1 MALQPE
7 FITWL
12 EDMFSIVPD
21 TTIRKMFGGVGVFR
35 HGLMYALATSD
46 GRISMKAD
54 EQTISDFEA
63 EGCEEWRYIRKSGK
77 SSTMGYW
84 YIPERLSD
92 DGDALLEWSLKA
104 FDVALRADQKKTPG
118 QRKLRD

>member
-1 MALQPE
+1 MALPVE

-12 EDMFSIVPD
+12 EDMFSVVPD
-21 TTIRKMFGGVGVFR
+21 TSIRKMFGGVGIFR

-54 EQTISDFEA
+54 EQTIADFKA
-63 EGCEEWRYIRKSGK
+63 EGCEEWRYERNNGK
-77 SSTMGYW
+77 ASTMGYW

-92 DGDALLEWSLKA
+92 NSEELVEWSMKA
-104 FDVALRADQKKTPG
+104 FEVALRADLKKPPG
-118 QRKLRD
+118 RRKITQ